1 MHAEM
6 GIPAVRSAWAPAW
19 FPATK
24 RVPAAAIG
32 AGDVFGLY
40 FPLKGRIAHVGFVQ
54 GKKGNFLTT
63 IEANTSPDAVM
74 GSAADRDGQG
84 VYSRRRPISLMG
96 ARRNSYSRF
105 W

>member
-1 MHAEM
+1 MHQEM
-6 GIPAVRSAWAPAW
+6 GIPAVRSAWAPSW
-19 FPATK
+19 FPAPN
-24 RVPAAAIG
+24 RVQIQDVS
-32 AGDVFGLY
+32 AGDVFGIF

-84 VYSRRRPISLMG
+84 VYSRRRPFSLMS
-96 ARRNSYSRF
+96 ARRNAYSRF